1 MRRAG
6 RLKSKIVATAM
17 AVTVLGASGVVLS
30 AGAWANQAMTATTW
44 VNVRSG
50 PGTSYK
56 VVGTL
61 NPAQAVTSS
70 TSQGGWYKITAPSG
84 LTGWVYQTYLRASGG
99 SAASSGSGATSST
112 TAAGTAR
119 AISAVNIRSAAG
131 TASTVVGTLAKGASI
146 PVTGKTSGGWTE
158 VVYNG
163 ANRWIST
170 NYLTTGSVSTSPVT
184 GQLRTTAELYLRTGG
199 SLSSAP
205 DGLLPAN
212 SIVDTTGKT
221 TADYTE
227 IIYRGANRWIATRYT
242 AAVSSGPTSPSVPQA
257 TGSATVTV
265 GSLYIRATSAAD
277 GAVVAT
283 VYRGATLQT
292 TGVTDG
298 DRLQVIYQ
306 GAVRWVFKAYT
317 SVGGANN
324 AVDPGT
330 SAPIPS
336 GLTTSGI
343 AQLNSN
349 AKSVFNHVVANYP
362 QIRTIYGWRASS
374 NWSSDH
380 PNGRA
385 VDVMIANWSSQSSI
399 DLGWTIA
406 KDFAANASQHN
417 VSYIIFRQQ
426 QFNTAYPARGW
437 RMMEDRGSA
446 TENHMDHVHVSV
458 KP

>member
-1 MRRAG
+1 
-6 RLKSKIVATAM
+6 M

-30 AGAWANQAMTATTW
+30 AGAWANQTMSATTW

-50 PGTSYK
+50 PGTSYG
-56 VVGTL
+56 VLGVL
-61 NPAQAVTSS
+61 NPAQTVTSS
-70 TSQGGWYKITAPSG
+70 TSQGGWHKVTASNG
-84 LTGWVYQTYLRASGG
+84 LTGWVYKTYLKTVAGG
-99 SAASSGSGATSST
+99 TDTGAGSGSTGNTGTSTSPPT
-112 TAAGTAR
+112 GTAR
-119 AISAVNIRSAAG
+119 AISAVNIRSGA
-131 TASTVVGTLAKGASI
+131 TTSSTVVGVLAKGASI
-146 PVTGKTSGGWTE
+146 PVTGKKSGGWTE
-158 VVYNG
+158 VVHNG

-199 SLSSAP
+199 SLSSPP

-212 SIVDTTGKT
+212 SVVDTTGKT

-227 IIYRGANRWIATRYT
+227 IVYQGVNRWIATRYT
-242 AAVSSGPTSPSVPQA
+242 KAVGSGPTSPSVPQA

-265 GSLYIRATSAAD
+265 GSLYVRATSAAD
-277 GAVVAT
+277 GTVVAT

-292 TGVTDG
+292 TGVTQG

-317 SVGGANN
+317 SAGSTGNNVIEGGGSTTTP
-324 AVDPGT
+324 PGV
-330 SAPIPS
+330 
-336 GLTTSGI
+336 TTSGI
-343 AQLNSN
+343 NQLNGN
-349 AKSVFNHVVANYP
+349 AKSVFNHVIATYP

-385 VDVMIANWSSQSSI
+385 VDIMIPNWSSQSSI
-399 DLGWTIA
+399 DVGWAIA
-406 KDFAANASQHN
+406 KDFAANASKYN
-417 VSYIIFRQQ
+417 VSYIIYRQQ
-426 QFNTAYPARGW
+426 QYNAAYPSRGW
-437 RMMEDRGSA
+437 RTMEDRGSA

>member
-6 RLKSKIVATAM
+6 RFTSKIVATAM

-30 AGAWANQAMTATTW
+30 AGAWAHQTMSATTW

-50 PGTSYK
+50 PGTSYG
-56 VVGTL
+56 VLGVL
-61 NPAQAVTSS
+61 NPAQVVTSS
-70 TSQGGWYKITAPSG
+70 TSQGGWHKVTTSTG
-84 LTGWVYQTYLRASGG
+84 LTGWVYQTYLKASAGSTGSG
-99 SAASSGSGATSST
+99 SATGGTTTTPSGSAT
-112 TAAGTAR
+112 
-119 AISAVNIRSAAG
+119 AISAVNIRSAAT
-131 TASTVVGTLAKGASI
+131 TASTVVGVLAKGASI

-158 VVYNG
+158 VVHNG
-163 ANRWIST
+163 VNRWIST

-184 GQLRTTAELYLRTGG
+184 GQVRTTAELYLRTGG
-199 SLSSAP
+199 SLSSPP

-212 SIVDTTGKT
+212 SVVDTTGKT

-227 IIYRGANRWIATRYT
+227 IVYKGVNRWIATRYT
-242 AAVSSGPTSPSVPQA
+242 KPVDSGPAAPTLPAV
-257 TGSATVTV
+257 TGTVTVTV
-265 GSLYIRATSAAD
+265 GSLYVRATSAAD

-283 VYRGATLQT
+283 VYRGASLQT
-292 TGVTDG
+292 TGVTQG
-298 DRLQVIYQ
+298 DRLQVIYN

-317 SVGGANN
+317 SAAGNN
-324 AVDPGT
+324 ATGGGTTVPPGV
-330 SAPIPS
+330 
-336 GLTTSGI
+336 TTSGI
-343 AQLNSN
+343 SQLTPS
-349 AKSVFNHVVANYP
+349 AKSVFNHVIATYP

-385 VDVMIANWSSQSSI
+385 VDIMIANWSSQSSI

-406 KDFAANASQHN
+406 KDFAANAKTYN

-426 QFNTAYPARGW
+426 QYNAAYPQRGW
-437 RMMEDRGSA
+437 RAMEDRGSA

-458 KP
+458 KS